1 MTIDELVQKLPSNVF
16 FDFLK
21 KHYQDFFTFLGKV
34 LKIFNI
40 NTDNL
45 TDED

>member
-21 KHYQDFFTFLGKV
+21 ENYKAIFEFFGKV
-34 LKIFNI
+34 LKILNI
-40 NTDNL
+40 KIDLNKD
-45 TDED
+45 